1 MAIHVTPIPRLTTLS
16 VPAFTLG
23 TANAAGTATTSVA
36 SDSTLLA
43 FDTTPPAAVAASAAV
58 GSATTAPRRDH
69 VHPGITTAVPA
80 FTLGTANAA
89 GTATTSVASDST
101 LLAFDTTPPAAV
113 AASAAVG
120 SATTAPR
127 RDHVHAGM
135 STTGSVVDEAIT
147 RFDGTSGTS
156 LQGYSSLSP
165 TISNAGIISLT
176 SGALKFPASEIISTD
191 ANTMDDWQEGTFT
204 PQLSDTSSAV
214 SEGQSYSAQVGTYT
228 KIGNRVLYQG
238 YMDVDDIGSLSGGAF
253 IVGLPFT
260 SQNSSNNGAV
270 VTVGKGI
277 DLSLGTAG
285 HNVTGEIPTNTAY
298 ISLQL
303 WDVTGGTTGL
313 TCAQYSNGG
322 RLLFAGTYQTE

>member
-1 MAIHVTPIPRLTTLS
+1 
-16 VPAFTLG
+16 
-23 TANAAGTATTSVA
+23 
-36 SDSTLLA
+36 
-43 FDTTPPAAVAASAAV
+43 
-58 GSATTAPRRDH
+58 
-69 VHPGITTAVPA
+69 
-80 FTLGTANAA
+80 
-89 GTATTSVASDST
+89 
-101 LLAFDTTPPAAV
+101 
-113 AASAAVG
+113 
-120 SATTAPR
+120 
-127 RDHVHAGM
+127 
-135 STTGSVVDEAIT
+135 
-147 RFDGTSGTS
+147 
-156 LQGYSSLSP
+156 LSP

-270 VTVGKGI
+270 VTVGKGV

-303 WDVTGGTTGL
+303 WDVTGGTTDL